1 MSSSLMSTSLMSSS
15 PTSTNTAWEAL
26 STERKTLVA
35 AGEVPEFMTTA
46 GYAMFKAKYTVPG
59 QTVRQ
64 RYETIAHTAG
74 ELADEM
80 YPREDGRP
88 WSEPFLEAIWNG
100 WLSPSTPVLANLG
113 TDRGLPVSCEG
124 SYVEDSVWGF
134 YDTLKEAAIM
144 SQNGF
149 GTSAYLGDVRP
160 RGAKFSDNGKA
171 NGVVPVFCNFVEMTN
186 QISQGATRRGSW
198 AGYLPVDHPDFY
210 ELADLI
216 HREPANK
223 NVGWIFTQDFID
235 RMVAGDR
242 DALER
247 YQRVLK
253 IRVVLGKGYI
263 WKVDTVNA
271 AQTESYKAN
280 GLRNLASN
288 LCSEI
293 TLFSDEEHSYTCV
306 LSSLN
311 LSTYEAWKDRDT
323 AWVAC
328 VFLDAVAEAFLRK
341 ARTIRGL
348 ERAVRYTEKARS
360 LGLGVMGYHD
370 LLQKKR
376 IPFESEHA
384 AVLNTEVFA
393 HISEQADAA
402 SRWMGEK
409 AGVPEWCVGRR
420 NSHLMAVAPTMSTA
434 VIVGGTSQGIEPYVA
449 NVWNQTTSA
458 GEMPR
463 ANANLVELMT
473 ERGVYDHAHITDIV
487 DHGGSVQHVD
497 WLDEHEKEVFRT
509 GYEIDQEVLLARAAD
524 RQPFIDQSQSLNLF
538 FQADATPQYISKIH
552 KLALLN
558 PNIKSLYYL
567 RSRAG
572 IQASKQK

>member
-1 MSSSLMSTSLMSSS
+1 
-15 PTSTNTAWEAL
+15 
-26 STERKTLVA
+26 
-35 AGEVPEFMTTA
+35 
-46 GYAMFKAKYTVPG
+46 
-59 QTVRQ
+59 
-64 RYETIAHTAG
+64 
-74 ELADEM
+74 
-80 YPREDGRP
+80 
-88 WSEPFLEAIWNG
+88 
-100 WLSPSTPVLANLG
+100 
-113 TDRGLPVSCEG
+113 VSCEG

-134 YDTLKEAAIM
+134 YDSLKEAAIL

-149 GTSAYLGDVRP
+149 GTSAYLGDIRP
-160 RGAKFSDNGKA
+160 RGARFSDNGKA

-198 AGYLPVDHPDFY
+198 AGYLPVDHPDFF

-216 HREPANK
+216 FREPANK
-223 NVGWIFTQDFID
+223 NVGWIFTQAFID
-235 RMVAGDR
+235 RMLTGDR

-271 AQTESYKAN
+271 TQTESYRAH
-280 GLRNLASN
+280 GLKNKASN

-293 TLFSDEEHSYTCV
+293 TLFSDQDHSYTCV

-311 LSTYEAWKDRDT
+311 LSTYDEWEHRDM
-323 AWVAC
+323 AYVAT
-328 VFLDAVAEAFLRK
+328 VFLDAVAEAFLRR
-341 ARTIRGL
+341 ARNIRGL

-370 LLQKKR
+370 YLQKHG
-376 IPFESEHA
+376 IPFESDEA
-384 AVLNTEVFA
+384 ATLNRSVFELI
-393 HISEQADAA
+393 HLRADAA
-402 SRWMGEK
+402 SRWMAER
-409 AGVPEWCVGRR
+409 AGTPQWCIGRR

-434 VIVGGTSQGIEPYVA
+434 MIVGGTSQGIEPYVA

-463 ANANLVELMT
+463 ANPNLVEIMRK
-473 ERGVYDHAHITDIV
+473 RGVYDQSHIDDIIDHA
-487 DHGGSVQHVD
+487 GSVAHVG
-497 WLDEHEKEVFRT
+497 WLDEHEKDVFKT
-509 GYEIDQEVLLARAAD
+509 GYEIDQEIILDQASD
-524 RQPFIDQSQSLNLF
+524 RQVFVDQSQSLNLF
-538 FQADATPQYISKIH
+538 FDADATPQDISRVH
-552 KLALLN
+552 KKALLD

-572 IQASKQK
+572 VQASKQKQDN

>member
-1 MSSSLMSTSLMSSS
+1 MGSPRSTSS
-15 PTSTNTAWEAL
+15 WEAL
-26 STERKTLVA
+26 TAERDA
-35 AGEVPEFMTTA
+35 AYEAGVVPGFMTTA
-46 GYAMFKAKYTVPG
+46 GYAMFTAKYLVAG
-59 QTVRQ
+59 QSVRE
-64 RYETIAHTAG
+64 RYETIAATAG
-74 ELADEM
+74 ALADEM
-80 YPREDGRP
+80 YPREDGSP
-88 WSEPFLEAIWNG
+88 WSESFFEAIWNG

-134 YDTLKEAAIM
+134 YETLKEAAIL

-149 GTSAYLGDVRP
+149 GTSAYLGDIRP
-160 RGAKFSDNGKA
+160 RGATFSDNGRA
-171 NGVVPVFCNFVEMTN
+171 NGVVPVFCNFAEMAN

-198 AGYLPVDHPDFY
+198 AGYLPVDHPDFH
-210 ELADLI
+210 ELADLLL
-216 HREPANK
+216 REPANK
-223 NVGWIFTQDFID
+223 NVGWIFNQAFID

-271 AQTESYKAN
+271 AQTESYRAN
-280 GLRNLASN
+280 GLLNKASN

-293 TLFSDEEHSYTCV
+293 TLFSDEDHSYTCV

-311 LSTYEAWKDRDT
+311 LSTYDEWRGRDT
-323 AWVAC
+323 AYVAT
-328 VFLDAVAEAFLRK
+328 VFLDAVAEAFLRR

-370 LLQKKR
+370 HLQKHR
-376 IPFESEHA
+376 IPFESDEAA
-384 AVLNTEVFA
+384 AVNVEIFS
-393 HISEQADAA
+393 HIAERADAA

-409 AGVPEWCVGRR
+409 AGIPEWCVGRR
-420 NSHLMAVAPTMSTA
+420 NSHLTAVAPTMSTA
-434 VIVGGTSQGIEPYVA
+434 LIVGGTSQGIEPYVA

-463 ANANLVELMT
+463 ANANLVELM
-473 ERGVYDHAHITDIV
+473 EARGVHTDEHVADII

-497 WLDEHEKEVFRT
+497 WLDAHEKAVFRT
-509 GYEIDQEVLLARAAD
+509 GYEIDQEVLLERAAE
-524 RQPFIDQSQSLNLF
+524 RQEFIDQSQSLNLF
-538 FQADATPQYISKIH
+538 FQADATPQQISQVH
-552 KLALLN
+552 KKALLD
-558 PNIKSLYYL
+558 PRIKSLYYL

-572 IQASKQK
+572 VQASKPK

>member
-1 MSSSLMSTSLMSSS
+1 MG
-15 PTSTNTAWEAL
+15 TATGTDTWGTLSAEREAL
-26 STERKTLVA
+26 QA
-35 AGEVPEFMTTA
+35 AGDVPGFMTTA
-46 GYAMFKAKYTVPG
+46 GYAMVRAKYAVAG
-59 QTVRQ
+59 DSVRQ
-64 RYETIAHTAG
+64 RYETIAATAG
-74 ELADEM
+74 DLADEM
-80 YPREDGRP
+80 YPREDGGS
-88 WSEPFLEAIWNG
+88 WTAHFFEAVWNG

-134 YDTLKEAAIM
+134 YDTLKEAAIL

-149 GTSAYLGDVRP
+149 GTSAYLGDIRP
-160 RGAKFSDNGKA
+160 RGARFSDNGKA
-171 NGVVPVFCNFVEMTN
+171 NGVVPVFMNFVEMTN

-216 HREPANK
+216 FREPANK
-223 NVGWIFTQDFID
+223 NVGWIFTQRFID
-235 RMVAGDR
+235 RMLAGDK

-271 AQTESYKAN
+271 AQTESYRVH
-280 GLRNLASN
+280 GLTNKASN

-293 TLFSDEEHSYTCV
+293 TLFSDADHSYTCV

-311 LSTYEAWKDRDT
+311 LSTYDEWADRDT
-323 AWVAC
+323 PFVAT
-328 VFLDAVAEAFLRK
+328 VFLDAVAESFLRR

-370 LLQKKR
+370 YLQQHR
-376 IPFESEHA
+376 IPFESDA
-384 AVLNTEVFA
+384 AAAFNRDVFDRI
-393 HISEQADAA
+393 HRRADAA
-402 SRWMGEK
+402 SRWMAERTE
-409 AGVPEWCVGRR
+409 VPQWCVGRR
-420 NSHLMAVAPTMSTA
+420 NSHLMAIAPTMSTA
-434 VIVGGTSQGIEPYVA
+434 VIMGGTSQGIEPYVA

-463 ANANLVELMT
+463 VNRNLVAIMKD
-473 ERGVYDHAHITDIV
+473 RGVDDRAHLDDIV
-487 DHGGSVQHVD
+487 DNAGSVQHVN
-497 WLDEHEKEVFRT
+497 WLDEHEKDVFRT
-509 GYEIDQEVLLARAAD
+509 AYEIDQEVLLDRAAD
-524 RQPFIDQSQSLNLF
+524 RQAFIDQSQSLNLF
-538 FQADATPQYISKIH
+538 FQADAGPQYISRVH
-552 KLALLN
+552 KKALLD
-558 PNIKSLYYL
+558 PRIKSLYYL

-572 IQASKQK
+572 VQAGTRGSTERRVT

>member
-1 MSSSLMSTSLMSSS
+1 MSTATLT
-15 PTSTNTAWEAL
+15 PWEAL
-26 STERKTLVA
+26 SAERKALQA
-35 AGEVPEFMTTA
+35 EGAVPAFMTTA
-46 GYAMFKAKYTVPG
+46 GYSMFTAKYVVAG
-59 QTVRQ
+59 QSVRE
-64 RYETIAHTAG
+64 RYETIAATAG
-74 ELADEM
+74 EIADEL
-80 YPREDGRP
+80 YPRDDATS
-88 WSEPFLEAIWNG
+88 WTTHFFDAIWRG

-124 SYVEDSVWGF
+124 SYIEDSVWGF
-134 YDTLKEAAIM
+134 YDTLKEAAIL
-144 SQNGF
+144 SQHGF
-149 GTSAYLGDVRP
+149 GTSAYLGDIRP
-160 RGAKFSDNGKA
+160 RGATFSDNGKA
-171 NGVVPVFCNFVEMTN
+171 NGVVPVFTNFVEMTN

-198 AGYLPVDHPDFY
+198 AGYLPVDHDDFY

-216 HREPANK
+216 YREPANK
-223 NVGWIFTQDFID
+223 NVGWIFTQAFID
-235 RMVAGDR
+235 RLLAGDR

-271 AQTESYKAN
+271 MQTESYRAH
-280 GLRNLASN
+280 GLTNKASN

-311 LSTYEAWKDRDT
+311 LSVYDEWKDTDT
-323 AWVAC
+323 AFAAT
-328 VFLDAVAEAFLRK
+328 VFLDAVAEVFLRR

-360 LGLGVMGYHD
+360 LGLGVLGYHD
-370 LLQKKR
+370 YLQRRR
-376 IPFESEHA
+376 IPFESDDA
-384 AVLNTEVFA
+384 AALNLEIFER
-393 HISEQADAA
+393 ISTSADAA
-402 SRWMGEK
+402 SRWMGEV

-420 NSHLMAVAPTMSTA
+420 NSHLMAIAPTMSTA

-463 ANANLVELMT
+463 ANGTLVELMT
-473 ERGVYDHAHITDIV
+473 ERGVYDQAHIDDIV

-497 WLDEHEKEVFRT
+497 WLDDHEKNVFKT
-509 GYEIDQEVLLARAAD
+509 GYEIDQAILLDRAAD
-524 RQPFIDQSQSLNLF
+524 RQVFIDQSQSLNLF
-538 FQADATPQYISKIH
+538 FQADASPQYISTIH
-552 KLALLN
+552 KKALLD
-558 PNIKSLYYL
+558 PRIKSLYYL

-572 IQASKQK
+572 VHASRGA

>member
-1 MSSSLMSTSLMSSS
+1 MANRS
-15 PTSTNTAWEAL
+15 WETISA
-26 STERKTLVA
+26 ERKALQAEGT
-35 AGEVPEFMTTA
+35 VPSFMTTA
-46 GYAMFKAKYTVPG
+46 GYSMFKAKYTVAG
-59 QTVRQ
+59 QSVRE
-64 RYETIAHTAG
+64 RYETIASTAG
-74 ELADEM
+74 GLADEL
-80 YPREDGRP
+80 YPREDGTS
-88 WSEPFLEAIWNG
+88 WTDHFFEAIWRG

-134 YDTLKEAAIM
+134 YDTLKEAAIL

-149 GTSAYLGDVRP
+149 GTSAYLGDIRP

-198 AGYLPVDHPDFY
+198 AGYLPVDHPDFF

-216 HREPANK
+216 FREPANK
-223 NVGWIFTQDFID
+223 NVGWIFSQAFID
-235 RMVAGDR
+235 RMLAGDK

-271 AQTESYKAN
+271 MQTESYKAN
-280 GLRNLASN
+280 GLENKASN

-311 LSTYEAWKDRDT
+311 LSTYDEWKDRDVAFT
-323 AWVAC
+323 AT
-328 VFLDAVAEAFLRK
+328 VFLDAVAEAFVRK

-360 LGLGVMGYHD
+360 LGLGVLGYHD
-370 LLQKKR
+370 LLQKHR
-376 IPFESEHA
+376 IAFESDKA
-384 AVLNTEVFA
+384 AALNKDIFE
-393 HISEQADAA
+393 HISTRADAA
-402 SRWMGEK
+402 SRWMGEV

-420 NSHLMAVAPTMSTA
+420 NSHLMAIAPTMSTA

-463 ANANLVELMT
+463 ANGNLVEVMK
-473 ERGVYDHAHITDIV
+473 ERNVYDQQHIDDIV

-497 WLDEHEKEVFRT
+497 WLDDHEKEVFKT
-509 GYEIDQEVLLARAAD
+509 GYEIDQEILLDRAAD
-524 RQPFIDQSQSLNLF
+524 RQVFIDQSQSLNLF
-538 FQADATPQYISKIH
+538 FAADASPQYISKIH
-552 KLALLN
+552 KKALLD
-558 PNIKSLYYL
+558 PHIKSLYYL

>member
-1 MSSSLMSTSLMSSS
+1 M
-15 PTSTNTAWEAL
+15 TNRSWEAI
-26 STERKTLVA
+26 SAERKAGQA
-35 AGEVPEFMTTA
+35 AGTVPHFMTTA
-46 GYAMFKAKYTVPG
+46 GYAMVRAKYTVAG
-59 QTVRQ
+59 QSVRE
-64 RYETIAHTAG
+64 RYETIAATAG
-74 ELADEM
+74 ALADEL

-88 WSEPFLEAIWNG
+88 WAEPFFEAIWNG

-134 YDTLKEAAIM
+134 YDTLKEAAIL

-149 GTSAYLGDVRP
+149 GTSAYLGDIRP
-160 RGAKFSDNGKA
+160 RGATFSDNGRA

-216 HREPANK
+216 FREPANK

-235 RMVAGDR
+235 RMLAGDR
-242 DALER
+242 DALAR

-271 AQTESYKAN
+271 QQTASYRAH
-280 GLRNLASN
+280 GLENKASN

-311 LSTYEAWKDRDT
+311 LSTYDEWRDRDT
-323 AWVAC
+323 AFVAT
-328 VFLDAVAEAFLRK
+328 VFLDAVAEAFLRR

-370 LLQKKR
+370 HLQKQR
-376 IPFESEHA
+376 VAFESDEA
-384 AVLNTEVFA
+384 AALNVEIFSRIA
-393 HISEQADAA
+393 ERADAA
-402 SRWMGEK
+402 SRWMGER

-420 NSHLMAVAPTMSTA
+420 NSHLMAIAPTMSTA

-463 ANANLVELMT
+463 ANQNLVAVMQ
-473 ERGVYDHAHITDIV
+473 ERGLYDQAHLDDIV
-487 DHGGSVQHVD
+487 AHGGSVQHVD
-497 WLDEHEKEVFRT
+497 WLDADEKEVFKT
-509 GYEIDQEVLLARAAD
+509 GYEIDQEVLLDRAAD
-524 RQPFIDQSQSLNLF
+524 RQAFIDQSQSLNLF
-538 FQADATPQYISKIH
+538 FQADASPQHISAVH
-552 KLALLN
+552 KKALLD
-558 PNIKSLYYL
+558 PRIKSLYYL

-572 IQASKQK
+572 VQASAAR

>member
-1 MSSSLMSTSLMSSS
+1 M
-15 PTSTNTAWEAL
+15 TNKNWETL
-26 STERKTLVA
+26 SAERKALQA
-35 AGEVPEFMTTA
+35 AETVPAFMTTA
-46 GYAMFKAKYTVPG
+46 GYAMVKAKYTVAG
-59 QTVRQ
+59 QSVRE
-64 RYETIAHTAG
+64 RYETIARTAG
-74 ELADEM
+74 VLADEM

-88 WSEPFLEAIWNG
+88 WTELFFEAIWNG

-113 TDRGLPVSCEG
+113 TTRGLPVSCEG
-124 SYVEDSVWGF
+124 SYIEDSVWGF
-134 YDTLKEAAIM
+134 YETLKEAAIL

-149 GTSAYLGDVRP
+149 GTSAYLGDIRP
-160 RGAKFSDNGKA
+160 RGASFGDNGKA
-171 NGVVPVFCNFVEMTN
+171 NGVVPVFCNFAEMTN

-198 AGYLPVDHPDFY
+198 AGYLPVDHPDFH

-216 HREPANK
+216 YREPANK
-223 NVGWIFTQDFID
+223 NVGWIFTQAFID
-235 RMVAGDR
+235 RMLAGDK

-271 AQTESYKAN
+271 HQTESYRAH
-280 GLRNLASN
+280 GLENKASN

-311 LSTYEAWKDRDT
+311 LATYDEWRDRDT
-323 AWVAC
+323 AYVAT
-328 VFLDAVAEAFLRK
+328 VFLDAVAEAFLRR
-341 ARTIRGL
+341 ARQIRGL

-370 LLQKKR
+370 YLQR
-376 IPFESEHA
+376 HSVPFESEKAAALNIEIFEHIHA
-384 AVLNTEVFA
+384 R
-393 HISEQADAA
+393 ADAA

-409 AGVPEWCVGRR
+409 AGVPAWCVGRR

-463 ANANLVELMT
+463 ANGNLVRLMKD
-473 ERGVYDHAHITDIV
+473 RGVYDQASITDII
-487 DHGGSVQHVD
+487 DHGGSVQHVG
-497 WLDEHEKEVFRT
+497 WLDEHEKDVFKT
-509 GYEIDQEVLLARAAD
+509 GYEIDQEILLDRAAD
-524 RQPFIDQSQSLNLF
+524 RQAHIDQAQSLNLF
-538 FQADATPQYISKIH
+538 FPADASPHYISKVH
-552 KLALLN
+552 KKALLD
-558 PNIKSLYYL
+558 PGIKSLYYL

>member
-1 MSSSLMSTSLMSSS
+1 MATDA
-15 PTSTNTAWEAL
+15 NWETL
-26 STERKTLVA
+26 SAERKSLQA
-35 AGEVPEFMTTA
+35 DGIVPPFMTTA
-46 GYAMFKAKYTVPG
+46 GYSMFKAKYTVAG
-59 QTVRQ
+59 QSVRE
-64 RYETIAHTAG
+64 RYETIAATAG
-74 ELADEM
+74 ALADEL
-80 YPREDGRP
+80 YAREDGTS
-88 WSEPFLEAIWNG
+88 WTGHFFDAIWNG

-113 TDRGLPVSCEG
+113 TERGLPVSCEG

-134 YDTLKEAAIM
+134 YDTLKEAAIL

-149 GTSAYLGDVRP
+149 GTSAYLGDIRP
-160 RGAKFSDNGKA
+160 RGATFSDNGKA

-216 HREPANK
+216 FREPANK
-223 NVGWIFTQDFID
+223 NIGWIFTQAFID
-235 RMVAGDR
+235 RMLAGDR

-271 AQTESYKAN
+271 MQTESYKAH
-280 GLRNLASN
+280 GLENKASN

-311 LSTYEAWKDRDT
+311 LSTYDEWKDTDAAFT
-323 AWVAC
+323 AT
-328 VFLDAVAEAFLRK
+328 VFLDSVAEAFLRK

-370 LLQKKR
+370 YLQKQS
-376 IPFESEHA
+376 IPFESDKA
-384 AVLNTEVFA
+384 AALNTDIFERISA
-393 HISEQADAA
+393 HADAA
-402 SRWMGEK
+402 SQWMGTV

-420 NSHLMAVAPTMSTA
+420 NSHLMAIAPTMSTA

-449 NVWNQTTSA
+449 NVWNQTTAA

-463 ANANLVELMT
+463 ANQNLVEIMKD
-473 ERGVYDHAHITDIV
+473 RGVYDQAHIDDIV
-487 DHGGSVQHVD
+487 DQAGSVQHVD
-497 WLDEHEKEVFRT
+497 WLDDHEKDVFKT
-509 GYEIDQEVLLARAAD
+509 GYEIDQEILLARAAD
-524 RQPFIDQSQSLNLF
+524 RQVFIDQSQSLNLF
-538 FQADATPQYISKIH
+538 FQADASPQYISRIH
-552 KLALLN
+552 KLALLD

-572 IQASKQK
+572 VSASKQK

>member
-1 MSSSLMSTSLMSSS
+1 MS
-15 PTSTNTAWEAL
+15 NINWEAI
-26 STERKTLVA
+26 SAERKELQA
-35 AGEVPEFMTTA
+35 EGAVPAFMTTA
-46 GYAMFKAKYTVPG
+46 GYAMFKAKYTVAD
-59 QTVRQ
+59 QSVRE
-64 RYETIAHTAG
+64 RYETIAATAG
-74 ELADEM
+74 DLADEL
-80 YPREDGRP
+80 YPREDGAS
-88 WSEPFLEAIWNG
+88 WTTHFFEAIWNG

-113 TDRGLPVSCEG
+113 TGRGLPVSCEG

-134 YDTLKEAAIM
+134 YETLKEAAIL

-149 GTSAYLGDVRP
+149 GTSAYLGDIRP
-160 RGAKFSDNGKA
+160 RGATFSDNGKA

-198 AGYLPVDHPDFY
+198 AGYLPVDHPDFF
-210 ELADLI
+210 ELAELI
-216 HREPANK
+216 FREPANK
-223 NVGWIFTQDFID
+223 NIGWIFTQAFIE
-235 RMVAGDR
+235 RMLAGDK

-253 IRVVLGKGYI
+253 IRAVLGKGYI

-271 AQTESYKAN
+271 MQTESYKAN
-280 GLRNLASN
+280 GLENKASN

-293 TLFSDEEHSYTCV
+293 TLFSDEDHSYTCV

-311 LSTYEAWKDRDT
+311 LSTYDEWKDHDT
-323 AWVAC
+323 ASVAT
-328 VFLDAVAEAFLRK
+328 VFLDAVAEAFLRR

-370 LLQKKR
+370 YLQKHR
-376 IPFESEHA
+376 VPFESDKA
-384 AVLNTEVFA
+384 AALNTDIFE
-393 HISEQADAA
+393 HIHTRADAA

-409 AGVPEWCVGRR
+409 AGVPQWCVGRR
-420 NSHLMAVAPTMSTA
+420 NSHLMAIAPTMSTA

-463 ANANLVELMT
+463 ANGNLVEIMKD
-473 ERGVYDHAHITDIV
+473 RGVYDQAHIDDIV
-487 DHGGSVQHVD
+487 DHGGSVAHVD
-497 WLDEHEKEVFRT
+497 WLDDHEKDVFKT
-509 GYEIDQEVLLARAAD
+509 GYEIDQAILLDRAAD
-524 RQPFIDQSQSLNLF
+524 RQVFIDQSQSLNLF
-538 FQADATPQYISKIH
+538 FQADASPQYISKIH
-552 KLALLN
+552 KKALLD

-572 IQASKQK
+572 ISASKQK

>member
-1 MSSSLMSTSLMSSS
+1 M
-15 PTSTNTAWEAL
+15 TNVTWETL
-26 STERKTLVA
+26 SAERKALQA
-35 AGEVPEFMTTA
+35 EGEVPAFMTTA
-46 GYAMFKAKYTVPG
+46 GYAMFKARYTVAG
-59 QTVRQ
+59 QSVRQ
-64 RYETIAHTAG
+64 RYETIAATAG
-74 ELADEM
+74 GLADEL
-80 YPREDGRP
+80 YAREDGRP
-88 WSEPFLEAIWNG
+88 WGDLFLEAIWNG

-134 YDTLKEAAIM
+134 YDTLKEAAIL

-149 GTSAYLGDVRP
+149 GTSAYLGDIRP
-160 RGAKFSDNGKA
+160 RGASFADNGKA
-171 NGVVPVFCNFVEMTN
+171 NGVVPVFSNFVEMTN

-216 HREPANK
+216 FREPANK
-223 NVGWIFTQDFID
+223 NVGWIFTQAFLD
-235 RMVAGDR
+235 RMLAGDR

-271 AQTESYKAN
+271 MQTESYRVH
-280 GLRNLASN
+280 GLENKASN

-311 LSTYEAWKDRDT
+311 LSTYDEWKDRDT
-323 AWVAC
+323 AWVAT
-328 VFLDAVAEAFLRK
+328 VFLDAVVEAFLRR
-341 ARTIRGL
+341 AREIRGL

-370 LLQKKR
+370 HLQKHR
-376 IPFESEHA
+376 IPFESDKA
-384 AVLNTEVFA
+384 AALNKDVFER
-393 HISEQADAA
+393 IQSRADAA
-402 SRWMGEK
+402 SRWMGER

-420 NSHLMAVAPTMSTA
+420 NSHLTAVAPTMSTA

-463 ANANLVELMT
+463 ANQNLVELMR
-473 ERGVYDHAHITDIV
+473 ERGVYDQRHIDDII

-497 WLDEHEKEVFRT
+497 WLDGHEKDVFRT
-509 GYEIDQEVLLARAAD
+509 GYEIDQEVLLDRAAD
-524 RQPFIDQSQSLNLF
+524 RQVFIDQSQSLNLF
-538 FQADATPQYISKIH
+538 FQADASPQYISRIH
-552 KLALLN
+552 KKALLD
-558 PNIKSLYYL
+558 PRIKSLYYL

-572 IQASKQK
+572 VQASKQK

>member
-1 MSSSLMSTSLMSSS
+1 
-15 PTSTNTAWEAL
+15 
-26 STERKTLVA
+26 
-35 AGEVPEFMTTA
+35 
-46 GYAMFKAKYTVPG
+46 
-59 QTVRQ
+59 
-64 RYETIAHTAG
+64 
-74 ELADEM
+74 M
-80 YPREDGRP
+80 YPREDGGS
-88 WSEPFLEAIWNG
+88 WTAHFFEAIWNG

-113 TDRGLPVSCEG
+113 TERGLPVSCEG

-134 YDTLKEAAIM
+134 YDTLKEAAIL

-149 GTSAYLGDVRP
+149 GTSAYLGDIRP
-160 RGAKFSDNGKA
+160 RGARFSDNGKA
-171 NGVVPVFCNFVEMTN
+171 NGVVPVFMNFVEMTN

-198 AGYLPVDHPDFY
+198 AGYLPVDHPDFF

-216 HREPANK
+216 FREPANK
-223 NVGWIFTQDFID
+223 NVGWIFTQKFID
-235 RMVAGDR
+235 RMLAGDK

-271 AQTESYKAN
+271 AQTESYKAH
-280 GLRNLASN
+280 GLLNKASN

-311 LSTYEAWKDRDT
+311 LSTYDEWSDRDIPF
-323 AWVAC
+323 VAT
-328 VFLDAVAEAFLRK
+328 VFLDAVAESFLRR

-370 LLQKKR
+370 YLQKHR
-376 IPFESEHA
+376 IPFESDKA
-384 AVLNTEVFA
+384 AAFNTDVFERI
-393 HISEQADAA
+393 HRRADAA
-402 SRWMGEK
+402 SRWMAEK
-409 AGVPEWCVGRR
+409 TEVPQWCVGRR
-420 NSHLMAVAPTMSTA
+420 NSHLMAIAPTMSTA

-463 ANANLVELMT
+463 ANQNLVEVMKD
-473 ERGVYDHAHITDIV
+473 RGVYDQAHIDDII
-487 DHGGSVQHVD
+487 DNAGSVQHVD
-497 WLDEHEKEVFRT
+497 WLDEHEKEVFKT
-509 GYEIDQEVLLARAAD
+509 AYEIDQEILLDRAAD

-538 FQADATPQYISKIH
+538 FQADATPQYISKVH
-552 KLALLN
+552 KKALLD

-572 IQASKQK
+572 IQASKRTERKGD

>member
-1 MSSSLMSTSLMSSS
+1 MANRNWESLS
-15 PTSTNTAWEAL
+15 A
-26 STERKTLVA
+26 ERKALQA
-35 AGEVPEFMTTA
+35 DGIVPDFMTTA
-46 GYAMFKAKYTVPG
+46 GYAMFTAKYTVED
-59 QTVRQ
+59 QSVRE
-64 RYETIAHTAG
+64 RYETIAATAG
-74 ELADEM
+74 ALADEM
-80 YPREDGRP
+80 YPREDERP
-88 WSEPFLEAIWNG
+88 WSEVFFEVIWRG

-113 TDRGLPVSCEG
+113 TERGLPVSCEG
-124 SYVEDSVWGF
+124 SYIEDSVWGF
-134 YDTLKEAAIM
+134 YDSLKEAAIL

-149 GTSAYLGDVRP
+149 GTSAYLGDIRP

-171 NGVVPVFCNFVEMTN
+171 NGIVPVFCNFAEMTN

-210 ELADLI
+210 ELADLLL
-216 HREPANK
+216 REPANK
-223 NVGWIFTQDFID
+223 NVGWIFSQAFID

-271 AQTESYKAN
+271 AQTESYRAN
-280 GLRNLASN
+280 NLLNKASN

-293 TLFSDEEHSYTCV
+293 TLYSDEDHSYTCV

-311 LSTYEAWKDRDT
+311 LSMYEQWKDTDT
-323 AWVAC
+323 VFTAT
-328 VFLDAVAEAFLRK
+328 VFLDAVAEAFLRRG
-341 ARTIRGL
+341 RTIRGL

-360 LGLGVMGYHD
+360 LGLGVLGYHD
-370 LLQKKR
+370 MLQKAGLAFDS
-376 IPFESEHA
+376 PEA
-384 AVLNTEVFA
+384 AELNVAVFA
-393 HISEQADAA
+393 DISARADAA
-402 SRWMGEK
+402 SVWMGER

-420 NSHLMAVAPTMSTA
+420 NSHLMAIAPTMSTA
-434 VIVGGTSQGIEPYVA
+434 VLVGGTSQGIEPYVA

-463 ANANLVELMT
+463 ANTNLVELMKA
-473 ERGVYDHAHITDIV
+473 RGVYDRATIDDII
-487 DHGGSVQHVD
+487 DNAGSVQHVA
-497 WLDEHEKEVFRT
+497 WLDDAEKAVFRT
-509 GYEIDQEVLLARAAD
+509 AYEIDQEVLLARASD
-524 RQPFIDQSQSLNLF
+524 RQPFVDQAQSLNLF

-552 KLALLN
+552 KIALLD
-558 PNIKSLYYL
+558 PHIKSLYYL

-572 IQASKQK
+572 IQASKQTPSPTAAPAGAR

>member
-1 MSSSLMSTSLMSSS
+1 M
-15 PTSTNTAWEAL
+15 TNKNWEAL
-26 STERKTLVA
+26 STERKALQAEGT
-35 AGEVPEFMTTA
+35 VPAFMTTA
-46 GYAMFKAKYTVPG
+46 GYSMFRSKYTVAG
-59 QTVRQ
+59 QTIRQ
-64 RYETIAHTAG
+64 RYQTIASTAG
-74 ELADEM
+74 ALADEM
-80 YPREDGRP
+80 YPRADATS
-88 WSEPFLEAIWNG
+88 WSDHFFTAIWNG
-100 WLSPSTPVLANLG
+100 WLSPSTPILANLG

-134 YDTLKEAAIM
+134 YESLKEAAIL

-149 GTSAYLGDVRP
+149 GTSAYLGDIRP
-160 RGAKFSDNGKA
+160 RGARFSDNGKA

-216 HREPANK
+216 FREPANK

-235 RMVAGDR
+235 RMLAGDQ

-271 AQTESYKAN
+271 LQTESYRAN
-280 GLRNLASN
+280 GLQNKASN

-311 LSTYEAWKDRDT
+311 LSTYDEWKDHDT
-323 AWVAC
+323 AYVAT

-360 LGLGVMGYHD
+360 LGLGVLGYHD
-370 LLQKKR
+370 YLQR
-376 IPFESEHA
+376 RGLPFESDKA
-384 AVLNTEVFA
+384 AALNRDIFE
-393 HISEQADAA
+393 HISTRANAA
-402 SRWMGEK
+402 SEWMGQV
-409 AGVPEWCVGRR
+409 AGIPEWCVGRR
-420 NSHLMAVAPTMSTA
+420 NSHLMAIAPTMSTA

-463 ANANLVELMT
+463 ANGNLVELMKD
-473 ERGVYDHAHITDIV
+473 RGVYDQIHIDDII
-487 DHGGSVQHVD
+487 DNGGSVQHVD
-497 WLDEHEKEVFRT
+497 WLDDHEKEVFRT
-509 GYEIDQEVLLARAAD
+509 GYEIDQEILIERAAE
-524 RQPFIDQSQSLNLF
+524 RQVFIDQSQSLNLF
-538 FQADATPQYISKIH
+538 FPADASPQYISRIH
-552 KLALLN
+552 KLALLD
-558 PNIKSLYYL
+558 PRIKSLYYL

>member
-1 MSSSLMSTSLMSSS
+1 MGTATGTSS
-15 PTSTNTAWEAL
+15 WETL
-26 STERKTLVA
+26 SAERKALQADGT
-35 AGEVPEFMTTA
+35 VPGFMTTA
-46 GYAMFKAKYTVPG
+46 GYAMVKAKYAVG
-59 QTVRQ
+59 GETVRQ
-64 RYETIAHTAG
+64 RYETIAATAG
-74 ELADEM
+74 GLADEM
-80 YPREDGRP
+80 YPRDDGGS
-88 WSEPFLEAIWNG
+88 WTGHFFEAIWNG

-134 YDTLKEAAIM
+134 YDTLKEAAIL

-149 GTSAYLGDVRP
+149 GTSAYLGDIRP
-160 RGAKFSDNGKA
+160 RGARFSDNGKA
-171 NGVVPVFCNFVEMTN
+171 NGVVPVFLNFVEMTN

-198 AGYLPVDHPDFY
+198 AGYLPVDHPDFF

-216 HREPANK
+216 FREPANK
-223 NVGWIFTQDFID
+223 NVGWIFTQKFID
-235 RMVAGDR
+235 RMLAGDK

-271 AQTESYKAN
+271 AQTESYRVH
-280 GLRNLASN
+280 GLTNRASN

-293 TLFSDEEHSYTCV
+293 TLFSDADHSYTCV

-311 LSTYEAWKDRDT
+311 LSTYDEWADRDIPF
-323 AWVAC
+323 VAT
-328 VFLDAVAEAFLRK
+328 VFLDAVAESFLRR

-370 LLQKKR
+370 YLQKHR
-376 IPFESEHA
+376 VPFESDKA
-384 AVLNTEVFA
+384 AAFNTDVFERI
-393 HISEQADAA
+393 HRRADAA
-402 SRWMGEK
+402 SRWMAERTE
-409 AGVPEWCVGRR
+409 VPQWCVGRR
-420 NSHLMAVAPTMSTA
+420 NSHLVAIAPTMSTA

-463 ANANLVELMT
+463 ANRNLVAIMKD
-473 ERGVYDHAHITDIV
+473 RGVHDQAHIDDIV
-487 DHGGSVQHVD
+487 DHAGSVQHVT
-497 WLDEHEKEVFRT
+497 WLDEHEKDVFRT
-509 GYEIDQEVLLARAAD
+509 AYEIDQEVLLDRASD
-524 RQPFIDQSQSLNLF
+524 RQVFIDQAQSLNLF
-538 FQADATPQYISKIH
+538 FQADATPQHISRVH
-552 KLALLN
+552 KKALLD
-558 PNIKSLYYL
+558 PRIKSLYYL

-572 IQASKQK
+572 VQASKPTGRNGG

>member
-1 MSSSLMSTSLMSSS
+1 MSNSLMATTTSGTT
-15 PTSTNTAWEAL
+15 TSWEGL
-26 STERKTLVA
+26 SAERKALVA
-35 AGEVPEFMTTA
+35 TGEVPTFMTTA
-46 GYAMFKAKYTVPG
+46 GYAMFKAKYTHAG
-59 QTVRQ
+59 QSVRS
-64 RYETIAHTAG
+64 RYETISRTAG
-74 ELADEM
+74 DLADEL
-80 YPREDGRP
+80 YPREDGRA
-88 WSEPFLEAIWNG
+88 WSALFFEAIWNG

-134 YDTLKEAAIM
+134 YETLKEAAIM

-149 GTSAYLGDVRP
+149 GTSAYLGDIRP
-160 RGAKFSDNGKA
+160 RGAAFADNGKA
-171 NGVVPVFCNFVEMTN
+171 NGVVPVFGNFSEMTN

-198 AGYLPVDHPDFY
+198 AGYLPVDHPDFF

-216 HREPANK
+216 YHEPANK
-223 NVGWIFTQDFID
+223 NVGWIFTQAFID
-235 RMVAGDR
+235 RMLAGDR

-271 AQTESYKAN
+271 AQTASYRAN
-280 GLRNLASN
+280 GLLNKASN

-293 TLFSDEEHSYTCV
+293 TLFSDAEHSYTCV

-311 LSTYEAWKDRDT
+311 LSTFDAWSGFEGDT
-323 AWVAC
+323 ALPYVAT
-328 VFLDAVAEAFLRK
+328 VFLDSVAEAFLRR
-341 ARTIRGL
+341 AREIRGL

-370 LLQKKR
+370 LLQKR
-376 IPFESEHA
+376 MLAFDSPEAAELNVAVFSQINAQAHA
-384 AVLNTEVFA
+384 ASV
-393 HISEQADAA
+393 
-402 SRWMGEK
+402 WMGER
-409 AGVPEWCVGRR
+409 AGIPEWCVGRR

-463 ANANLVELMT
+463 ANANLVALMR
-473 ERGVYDHAHITDIV
+473 ERGVYDFVQIDDII
-487 DHGGSVQHVD
+487 DHQGSVQHVE
-497 WLDEHEKEVFRT
+497 WLDEHEKRVFRT
-509 GYEIDQEVLLARAAD
+509 GYEIDQEVLLARASE
-524 RQPFIDQSQSLNLF
+524 RQPFIDQAQSLNLF
-538 FQADATPQYISKIH
+538 FDADATPAEISRIH
-552 KLALLN
+552 KLALLD

-572 IQASKQK
+572 VQASKQK

>member
-1 MSSSLMSTSLMSSS
+1 MATTS
-15 PTSTNTAWEAL
+15 WETL
-26 STERKTLVA
+26 SAERKALQAEGT
-35 AGEVPEFMTTA
+35 VPAFMTTA
-46 GYAMFKAKYTVPG
+46 GYAMFRSKYTHAG
-59 QTVRQ
+59 QSVRE
-64 RYETIAHTAG
+64 RYEAIADTAG
-74 ELADEM
+74 VLADEM

-88 WSEPFLEAIWNG
+88 WAEPFLEAIWNG

-134 YDTLKEAAIM
+134 YDTLKEAAIL
-144 SQNGF
+144 SQHGF

-160 RGAKFSDNGKA
+160 RGARFSDNGHA
-171 NGVVPVFCNFVEMTN
+171 NGVVPVFNNFVEMTN

-198 AGYLPVDHPDFY
+198 AGYLPVDHPDFF

-216 HREPANK
+216 FREPANK
-223 NVGWIFTQDFID
+223 NVGWIVTQDFID
-235 RMVAGDR
+235 RMLAGDK

-253 IRVVLGKGYI
+253 IRVVLGKGYL

-271 AQTESYKAN
+271 AQTESYKVH
-280 GLRNLASN
+280 GLENKASN

-293 TLFSDEEHSYTCV
+293 TLYSDEEHSYTCV

-311 LSTYEAWKDRDT
+311 LAAYDEWKETDVPFT
-323 AWVAC
+323 AT
-328 VFLDAVAEAFLRK
+328 VFLDAVAEAFLRR
-341 ARTIRGL
+341 ARSIRGL

-370 LLQKKR
+370 YLQQQR
-376 IPFESEHA
+376 VPFESDEA
-384 AVLNTEVFA
+384 AKLNLEIFA
-393 HISEQADAA
+393 FLSDRSDAA
-402 SRWMGEK
+402 SRWMGSV

-420 NSHLMAVAPTMSTA
+420 NSHVMAIAPTMSTA

-449 NVWNQTTSA
+449 NVWNQTTAA

-463 ANANLVELMT
+463 ANGNLVTLMK
-473 ERGVYDHAHITDIV
+473 ERGVYDSAHIDDIV
-487 DHGGSVQHVD
+487 DHGGSVAHVD
-497 WLDEHEKEVFRT
+497 WLDDHEKAVFRT
-509 GYEIDQEVLLARAAD
+509 GYEIDQEVLLERAAE
-524 RQPFIDQSQSLNLF
+524 RQQFIDQSQSLNLF
-538 FQADATPQYISKIH
+538 FDADATPAEISRIH
-552 KLALLN
+552 KIALLD
-558 PNIKSLYYL
+558 PRIKSLYYL

-572 IQASKQK
+572 VQASKRTAQA

>member
-1 MSSSLMSTSLMSSS
+1 MADS
-15 PTSTNTAWEAL
+15 NWENL
-26 STERKTLVA
+26 SGERKALQA
-35 AGEVPEFMTTA
+35 AGVVPGFMTTA
-46 GYAMFKAKYTVPG
+46 GYAMFKAKYTVAG
-59 QTVRQ
+59 NTVRD
-64 RYETIAHTAG
+64 RYETIAGTAG
-74 ELADEM
+74 AMADEL
-80 YPREDGRP
+80 YPRADGTS
-88 WSEPFLEAIWNG
+88 WSDHFFEAIWNG

-124 SYVEDSVWGF
+124 SYIEDSVWGF
-134 YDTLKEAAIM
+134 YETLKEAAIM

-149 GTSAYLGDVRP
+149 GTSAYLGDIRP
-160 RGAKFSDNGKA
+160 RGAEFGDNGKA

-198 AGYLPVDHPDFY
+198 AGYLPVDHPDFF

-216 HREPANK
+216 FREPANK
-223 NVGWIFTQDFID
+223 NIGWIFSQEFID
-235 RMVAGDR
+235 RMLAGDK

-271 AQTESYKAN
+271 AQTESYKAH
-280 GLRNLASN
+280 GLKNKASN

-293 TLFSDEEHSYTCV
+293 TLFSDPDHSYTCV

-311 LSTYEAWKDRDT
+311 LSTYDEWKDRDT
-323 AWVAC
+323 AYVAT
-328 VFLDAVAEAFLRK
+328 VFLDAVAEVFLRK
-341 ARTIRGL
+341 ARNIRGL

-360 LGLGVMGYHD
+360 LGLGVLGYHD
-370 LLQKKR
+370 YLQKLR
-376 IPFESEHA
+376 IPFESDKAA
-384 AVLNTEVFA
+384 AVNVEIFEY
-393 HISEQADAA
+393 ISTRAKAA
-402 SRWMGEK
+402 SVWMAEV

-420 NSHLMAVAPTMSTA
+420 NSHLMAIAPTMSTA

-463 ANANLVELMT
+463 ANQNLVEIMK
-473 ERGVYDHAHITDIV
+473 ERGVYNQTNIEDIINN
-487 DHGGSVQHVD
+487 GGSVAHVD
-497 WLDEHEKEVFRT
+497 WLDAHEKDVFKT
-509 GYEIDQEVLLARAAD
+509 GYEIDQEILIDRASD

-538 FQADATPQYISKIH
+538 FQADATPQYISKVH
-552 KLALLN
+552 KKALLD

-572 IQASKQK
+572 VQASSQN

>member
-1 MSSSLMSTSLMSSS
+1 MADS
-15 PTSTNTAWEAL
+15 NWENL
-26 STERKTLVA
+26 SAERKTLQAEGV
-35 AGEVPEFMTTA
+35 VPGFMTTA
-46 GYAMFKAKYTVPG
+46 GYAMFKAKYTVAG
-59 QTVRQ
+59 NTVRD
-64 RYETIAHTAG
+64 RYETIAGTAG
-74 ELADEM
+74 AMADEL
-80 YPREDGRP
+80 YPRADGTS
-88 WSEPFLEAIWNG
+88 WSDHFFEAIWNG
-100 WLSPSTPVLANLG
+100 WLSPSTPVVANLG

-124 SYVEDSVWGF
+124 SYIEDSVWGF
-134 YDTLKEAAIM
+134 YETLKEAAIM

-149 GTSAYLGDVRP
+149 GTSAYLGDIRP
-160 RGAKFSDNGKA
+160 RGAEFGDNGKA

-198 AGYLPVDHPDFY
+198 AGYLPVDHPDFF

-216 HREPANK
+216 FREPANK
-223 NVGWIFTQDFID
+223 NIGWIFSQEFID
-235 RMVAGDR
+235 RMLAGDK

-271 AQTESYKAN
+271 AQTESYKAH
-280 GLRNLASN
+280 GLKNKASN

-293 TLFSDEEHSYTCV
+293 TLFSDPDHSYTCV

-311 LSTYEAWKDRDT
+311 LSTYDEWKDRDT
-323 AWVAC
+323 AYVAT
-328 VFLDAVAEAFLRK
+328 VFLDAVAEVFLRK
-341 ARTIRGL
+341 ARNIRGL

-360 LGLGVMGYHD
+360 LGLGVLGYHD
-370 LLQKKR
+370 YLQKLR
-376 IPFESEHA
+376 IPFESDKAA
-384 AVLNTEVFA
+384 AVNVEIFE
-393 HISEQADAA
+393 HISTRAKAA
-402 SRWMGEK
+402 SVWMAEV

-420 NSHLMAVAPTMSTA
+420 NSHLMAIAPTMSTA

-463 ANANLVELMT
+463 ANQNLVEIMK
-473 ERGVYDHAHITDIV
+473 ERGVYNQTNIEDIINN
-487 DHGGSVQHVD
+487 GGSVAHVD
-497 WLDEHEKEVFRT
+497 WLDAHEKDVFKT
-509 GYEIDQEVLLARAAD
+509 GYEIDQEILIDRASD

-538 FQADATPQYISKIH
+538 FQADATPQYISKVH
-552 KLALLN
+552 KKALLD

-572 IQASKQK
+572 VQASSQN

>member
-1 MSSSLMSTSLMSSS
+1 MADNNWETLSS
-15 PTSTNTAWEAL
+15 
-26 STERKTLVA
+26 ERKALQAQGT
-35 AGEVPEFMTTA
+35 VPGFMTTA
-46 GYAMFKAKYTVPG
+46 GYAMFKAKYTVAG
-59 QTVRQ
+59 QSVRE
-64 RYETIAHTAG
+64 RYETIAATAG
-74 ELADEM
+74 KLADGL
-80 YPREDGRP
+80 YARENGRS
-88 WSEPFLEAIWNG
+88 WTELFFEAIWNG

-113 TDRGLPVSCEG
+113 TNRGLPVSCEG

-134 YDTLKEAAIM
+134 YDTLKEAAIL

-149 GTSAYLGDVRP
+149 GTSAYLGDIRP
-160 RGAKFSDNGKA
+160 RGAKFSDNGRA

-198 AGYLPVDHPDFY
+198 AGYLPVDHPDFF

-216 HREPANK
+216 FREPANR
-223 NVGWIFTQDFID
+223 NVGWIFSQAFID
-235 RMVAGDR
+235 RMLAGDK

-263 WKVDTVNA
+263 WKVDTVNEM
-271 AQTESYKAN
+271 QTESYKTN
-280 GLRNLASN
+280 GLKNKASN

-311 LSTYEAWKDRDT
+311 LSTYDEWKERDT
-323 AWVAC
+323 AYVAC

-370 LLQKKR
+370 YLQKQR
-376 IPFESEHA
+376 IGFESDRAAALNKDIFEHIHA
-384 AVLNTEVFA
+384 R
-393 HISEQADAA
+393 ADAA

-409 AGVPEWCVGRR
+409 AGVPPWCVGRR
-420 NSHLMAVAPTMSTA
+420 NSHLMAIAPTMSTA

-463 ANANLVELMT
+463 ANQNLVELMKD
-473 ERGVYDHAHITDIV
+473 RGLYGQSHIDDIV
-487 DHGGSVQHVD
+487 NHGGSVQHVD
-497 WLDEHEKEVFRT
+497 WLDDQEKDVFKT
-509 GYEIDQEVLLARAAD
+509 AYEIDQEILLDRAAD
-524 RQPFIDQSQSLNLF
+524 RQVFIDQSQSLNLF
-538 FQADATPQYISKIH
+538 FQADASPQYISKIH
-552 KLALLN
+552 KKALLD

-572 IQASKQK
+572 IQASKQKGTAS

>member
-1 MSSSLMSTSLMSSS
+1 M
-15 PTSTNTAWEAL
+15 TNSNWEAI
-26 STERKTLVA
+26 STERKALQTE
-35 AGEVPEFMTTA
+35 GTVPAFMTTA
-46 GYAMFKAKYTVPG
+46 GYAMFTAKYTVAE
-59 QTVRQ
+59 QSVRE
-64 RYETIAHTAG
+64 RYATIASTAG
-74 ELADEM
+74 ALADEM
-80 YPREDGRP
+80 YPREDGTG
-88 WSEPFLEAIWNG
+88 WTTHFFDAIWNG

-134 YDTLKEAAIM
+134 YETLKEAAIL

-149 GTSAYLGDVRP
+149 GTSAYLGDIRP
-160 RGAKFSDNGKA
+160 RGARFSDNGKA
-171 NGVVPVFCNFVEMTN
+171 NGVVPVFGNFAEMTN

-198 AGYLPVDHPDFY
+198 AGYLPVDHPDFF

-216 HREPANK
+216 YREPANK
-223 NVGWIFTQDFID
+223 NVGWIFTQAFID
-235 RMVAGDR
+235 RMLAGDK

-271 AQTESYKAN
+271 AQTESYRAN
-280 GLRNLASN
+280 GLRNKASN

-311 LSTYEAWKDRDT
+311 LSTYDDWKDQDLPY
-323 AWVAC
+323 VAT
-328 VFLDAVAEAFLRK
+328 VFLDSVAEAFLRK
-341 ARTIRGL
+341 ARSIRGL
-348 ERAVRYTEKARS
+348 ERTVRYTEKARS
-360 LGLGVMGYHD
+360 LGLGVMGFHSY
-370 LLQKKR
+370 LQQQLV
-376 IPFESEHA
+376 PFESDKA
-384 AVLNTEVFA
+384 AALNKDIFE
-393 HISEQADAA
+393 HISTRADAA
-402 SRWMGEK
+402 SRWMAER
-409 AGVPEWCVGRR
+409 AGTPEWCVGRR
-420 NSHLMAVAPTMSTA
+420 NSHLMAIAPTMSTA
-434 VIVGGTSQGIEPYVA
+434 VIVGGTSQGIEPFVA

-463 ANANLVELMT
+463 ANPNLVGIMKD
-473 ERGVYDHAHITDIV
+473 RGVYDQAHIDEIV
-487 DHGGSVQHVD
+487 DHGGSVQHVA
-497 WLDEHEKEVFRT
+497 WLDDHEKDVFKT
-509 GYEIDQEVLLARAAD
+509 AYEIDQEILLDRAAD
-524 RQPFIDQSQSLNLF
+524 RQVFIDQSQSLNLF
-538 FQADATPQYISKIH
+538 FPADASPQYISKIH
-552 KLALLN
+552 KKALLD